1 MKVGDLVVFK
11 GDYDRVPGLVVE
23 ERGTK
28 GVCFGVRWV
37 DNDETVFEPEEY
49 LELINE
55 SCRGRFCDGR

>member
-37 DNDETVFEPEEY
+37 DNDETVFESAEY
-49 LELINE
+49 LEIINE
-55 SCRGRFCDGR
+55 SR